1 MSNDE
6 TVLNC
11 PSHELKR
18 NMFTSN
24 ILAENRTSYDT
35 IGVFVANDDKQWE
48 YNLNDQLNET
58 NSACCEP
65 QG

>member
-1 MSNDE
+1 
-6 TVLNC
+6 
-11 PSHELKR
+11 
-18 NMFTSN
+18 MFTSN